1 MTLFLF
7 FALIASA
14 ALLSLAFWMER
25 SAIIGGINGANGLT
39 ILVAFIVSA
48 SATIPVAAIT
58 WWAEGA
64 LWAAAVI
71 LISSL
76 WHLGAWRFAMSSLQ
90 SIVDRT
96 NGDTSSKARP

>member
-7 FALIASA
+7 FAFLGSV

-25 SAIIGGINGANGLT
+25 SAILGGINGANGLT

-48 SATIPVAAIT
+48 TATIPIAAVT
-58 WWAEGA
+58 WWAQGTLMA
-64 LWAAAVI
+64 LAVI
-71 LISSL
+71 VISFL

-90 SIVDRT
+90 SIVDRS
-96 NGDTSSKARP
+96 NGDTSLKARP